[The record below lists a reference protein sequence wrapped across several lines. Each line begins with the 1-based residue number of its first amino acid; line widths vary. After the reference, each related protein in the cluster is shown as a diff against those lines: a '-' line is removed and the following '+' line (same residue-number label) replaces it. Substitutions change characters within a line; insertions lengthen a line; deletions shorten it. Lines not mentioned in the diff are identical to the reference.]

1 MQTFDNYFI
10 CQENKM
16 AALLAG
22 SVSLQS
28 DVDECNP
35 LFIYGGT
42 GLGKTHLLK
51 AIKNKHE
58 EESPGC
64 KVIYVTIDDFV
75 CEFIQSIQSN
85 QQFEFKKKYLQPD
98 ILLIDE
104 LDDIVEKFETQKELL
119 HIINS
124 LLSRDIQ
131 IVISSCKSPIKI
143 LINDRTMIRRMNS
156 VITGIDNPGYDSRQ
170 DFLINYII
178 KNDIPCSDSIAK
190 FIAEKVKTNFSVLGS
205 VMASIDK
212 TSKFSGEEITIKVVE
227 SYLESYLKK

>member
-85 QQFEFKKKYLQPD
+85 QQFEFKKKYLQLD

-143 LINDRTMIRRMNS
+143 LM
-156 VITGIDNPGYDSRQ
+156 
-170 DFLINYII
+170 
-178 KNDIPCSDSIAK
+178 
-190 FIAEKVKTNFSVLGS
+190 
-205 VMASIDK
+205 
-212 TSKFSGEEITIKVVE
+212 
-227 SYLESYLKK
+227 